1 MRGGW
6 PARTRLSVAG
16 NRLAL
21 GTADWHCTENLTPL
35 LRVNGPQPPLVT
47 MGVVTRSQPRP
58 EDDPLN
64 VSASN
69 DIEPS
74 GQAQQLLRDLLG
86 RDEHAAF
93 VRSLD
98 NDPDLATT

>member
-1 MRGGW
+1 MDGPPGRGRRPLATG
-6 PARTRLSVAG
+6 SH
-16 NRLAL
+16 LAL
-21 GTADWHCTENLTPL
+21 PTGYCTEHLAPL
-35 LRVNGPQPPLVT
+35 LRMNDPQPPLVT
-47 MGVVTRSQPRP
+47 MVVVTRNQSEP
-58 EDDPLN
+58 EDDPLD

-69 DIEPS
+69 DAESS